1 MAPSNLQSSLQ
12 IGINTGWN
20 SENNN
25 YNDFAELTVLSS
37 DIDTLKQ
44 DEIKEFKNSLD
55 ILDIN
60 EAVENLYIEAEA
72 ISEA

>member
-25 YNDFAELTVLSS
+25 CNDFAELTVLSS